1 MGVCRGRIS
10 EGLDFSDSAARMV
23 IIIGIPYP
31 QMNDSRVILKKHY
44 LDSKIDLQRQAEGF
58 QDSQYLSGRDWY
70 SQQATRS
77 VNQAIGRVIR
87 HQQDYGTILLLD
99 SRYQYKANKN

>member
-10 EGLDFSDSAARMV
+10 EGLDFSYNAARMV

-44 LDSKIDLQRQAEGF
+44 LDSKITLKKQYDPKGF
-58 QDSQYLSGRDWY
+58 DES
-70 SQQATRS
+70 
-77 VNQAIGRVIR
+77 
-87 HQQDYGTILLLD
+87 
-99 SRYQYKANKN
+99 